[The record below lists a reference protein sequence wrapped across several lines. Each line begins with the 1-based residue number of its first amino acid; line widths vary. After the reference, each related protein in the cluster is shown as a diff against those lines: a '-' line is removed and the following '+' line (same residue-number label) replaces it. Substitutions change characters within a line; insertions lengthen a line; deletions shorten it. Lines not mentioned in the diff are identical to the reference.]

1 MQLITLL
8 GKKNMI
14 NLDEIYEEVDSLDS
28 DKIMEIMRT
37 LINIDTTVPP
47 ANTYREYVD
56 AISPYFKELGYSLEE
71 VTVPEEL
78 VNQIPHPL
86 EGPRVNL
93 VATKNYGQEEFVTFY
108 GHMDVVPAID
118 EGQEKWKFPPFEAN
132 KKGGKIYG
140 RGTSDMKGVMVCLI
154 LALQIIDKLKLTPK
168 YNIKVVNCTDEEVGF
183 YPGVRYLTEKGYLKG
198 VIFCMEMGINPFI
211 PIGAAGTLDVIVE
224 TIGKSCHSG
233 MNFLGVN
240 ALEEMVPILNELIEL
255 KKIVEN
261 RESKDI
267 PGFPRPG
274 SNKVFNMSPMFN
286 LDIIKSGEK
295 SNIVPD
301 SCILTI
307 NRRTLPDE
315 KYDDVKQ
322 EILEAVE
329 RGKAK
334 SKALDVKTTFN
345 YMYPP
350 LRINANSPPIKRF
363 KKVMSLVQNI
373 SEEKI
378 PMFGMG
384 GSLDM
389 SFVSQILNIEDII
402 IHGLGTLG
410 SNAHGVNESV
420 NLKDIRIYIK
430 ELLVFLCADL

>member
-1 MQLITLL
+1 
-8 GKKNMI
+8 MI

-28 DKIMEIMRT
+28 DKIMEVMKT

-78 VNQIPHPL
+78 VKQIPLPL

-93 VATKNYGQEEFVTFY
+93 VATKDFGQQKEVCFY
-108 GHMDVVPAID
+108 GHMDVVPASN
-118 EGQEKWKFPPFEAN
+118 EGQEKWKFPPFEATV
-132 KKGGKIYG
+132 KGGKIYG
-140 RGTSDMKGVMVCLI
+140 RGTSDMKGVMACLI
-154 LALQIIDKLKLTPK
+154 LALQIIDKLKLSPK

-183 YPGVRYLTEKGYLKG
+183 YPGVRYLTEKGYIKDI
-198 VIFCMEMGINPFI
+198 IFCMEMAINPFV
-211 PIGAAGTLDVIVE
+211 PIGAAGSLDVIVE
-224 TIGKSCHSG
+224 TIGRSCHSG

-240 ALEEMVPILNELIEL
+240 ALEEIVPILNELIEL
-255 KKIVEN
+255 KKIVEK

-267 PGFPRPG
+267 PGLPRPG
-274 SNKVFNMSPMFN
+274 SNETFNMSPMFN
-286 LDIIKSGEK
+286 LDIISSGQK

-301 SCILTI
+301 SCVLTI
-307 NRRTLPDE
+307 NRRIIPDE
-315 KYDDVKQ
+315 KYDNVKR
-322 EILEAVE
+322 EILEAIE

-345 YMYPP
+345 YMYPAF
-350 LRINANSPPIKRF
+350 RINPNSPPIKRI
-363 KKVMSLVQNI
+363 KKVMSLVQNV

-378 PMFGMG
+378 PMFGTA

-389 SFVSQILNIEDII
+389 SFVSQILNVEDII
-402 IHGLGTLG
+402 IHGLATMG

-420 NLKDIRIYIK
+420 KLKDVRIYIK
-430 ELLVFLCADL
+430 ELIVFLCADI